1 MAQRA
6 PSPAKEF
13 EIAVSKIMEGI
24 GAKIDSQGA
33 CYGYR
38 GGARVMLYCPD
49 ILGKYRGYSFVA
61 DCKLYGET
69 KYLDP
74 KKDCKKLVRDMNE
87 SGARV
92 GIMVLSGGRVS
103 QKTRDQLKAD
113 GVFLIEVK
121 PQYKKPYW
129 ITNFTKEFE
138 DCFSNLH

>member
-1 MAQRA
+1 MA

-13 EIAVSKIMEGI
+13 EIAVSEIMKDI
-24 GAKIDSQGA
+24 GAVIQSQGA

-61 DCKLYGET
+61 DCKLYGEK

-74 KKDCKKLVRDMNE
+74 VKDCKKLVRDMNK
-87 SGARV
+87 SGAKV
-92 GIMVLSGGRVS
+92 GIMVLSGGKVS
-103 QKTRDQLKAD
+103 PKTRDQLEAD

-121 PQYKKPYW
+121 PRYKKPYW
-129 ITNFTKEFE
+129 KTNFTKEFK
-138 DCFSNLH
+138 DRFSNLH